1 MGTPNTA
8 AEPKEI
14 DLTGGRMSV
23 LEWQNLLDEMESIS
37 GHPET
42 FKEKAIRKCKENP
55 LVPIGA
61 AATVGCLTM
70 GLANLVKGDKLKQ
83 QYFMRG
89 RVAAQGFTIVM
100 IAGAMLSSAT
110 QKSTLPDSPKK

>member
-1 MGTPNTA
+1 MGTPNSAVET
-8 AEPKEI
+8 KEL

-23 LEWQNLLDEMESIS
+23 LEWQNLLDEMEMVS

-42 FKEKAIRKCKENP
+42 FQEKAIRKCKDNP

-61 AATVGCLTM
+61 SATVGCLTL
-70 GLANLVKGDKLKQ
+70 GLLNLVKGDSKKQ
-83 QYFMRG
+83 QFFMRG

-100 IAGAMLSSAT
+100 IATAMLTSAAS
-110 QKSTLPDSPKK
+110 KSTLLDSSKK